1 MKPSKLKQTSQA
13 AFAASSFSGGFSK
26 KCIFWAEKCI
36 FLKKFILYK
45 NVQWPKIQFSV
56 CQKYFFAVSKNLLFF
71 TILNLLMFYNLK
83 TWSQLISITE
93 ECSKLSVCFQ
103 YFHENFLPKHDFGIL
118 MNEKSFL
125 LPVQWMKNSN
135 SSLPPRFCIIEFV
148 HHELVLL
155 EQIFSYQHVATRTH
169 SYNIPLKS
177 KGQSTTLIYWTLW
190 PKTRLTAW
198 LKFSYVGAEIE
209 SGSSLIKT
217 KKRRFH
223 VTWHWLGC
231 FPRDSRR
238 ICCVTNPIT
247 IQVSYLQS
255 DPASLCVTLHW
266 QAEMKN
272 WSHSSFVTYDCK
284 L

>member
-1 MKPSKLKQTSQA
+1 MARTWLRWEIYCFKARL
-13 AFAASSFSGGFSK
+13 
-26 KCIFWAEKCI
+26 
-36 FLKKFILYK
+36 LY
-45 NVQWPKIQFSV
+45 
-56 CQKYFFAVSKNLLFF
+56 
-71 TILNLLMFYNLK
+71 LK
-83 TWSQLISITE
+83 TLSQLISITE

-103 YFHENFLPKHDFGIL
+103 YFYENFLPKHDFGIL

-125 LPVQWMKNSN
+125 LPVENEKLQLHSPA
-135 SSLPPRFCIIEFV
+135 SVCIIEFV

-155 EQIFSYQHVATRTH
+155 STFCKKNTQ

-223 VTWHWLGC
+223 VTWRWLALLSSWHSWQ
-231 FPRDSRR
+231 PPYLLRD
-238 ICCVTNPIT
+238 
-247 IQVSYLQS
+247 QS
-255 DPASLCVTLHW
+255 NYNSSVISAVQPSLALCHTTL
-266 QAEMKN
+266 AEMKN
-272 WSHSSFVTYDCK
+272 WSHSGFVTVK
-284 L
+284 LIIVNLILMLQE

>member
-1 MKPSKLKQTSQA
+1 M
-13 AFAASSFSGGFSK
+13 FSD
-26 KCIFWAEKCI
+26 
-36 FLKKFILYK
+36 
-45 NVQWPKIQFSV
+45 PKYSFSV

-255 DPASLCVTLHW
+255 NPASLCVTLHW
-266 QAEMKN
+266 QKWKIDPTLALWLMIVNFNIYVIGRDKTAHPTMHMRGINEI
-272 WSHSSFVTYDCK
+272 S
-284 L
+284 

>member
-1 MKPSKLKQTSQA
+1 MTQNTVFSMSKVFFCS
-13 AFAASSFSGGFSK
+13 
-26 KCIFWAEKCI
+26 
-36 FLKKFILYK
+36 LKKFIIFHHSEPTY
-45 NVQWPKIQFSV
+45 VHCSD
-56 CQKYFFAVSKNLLFF
+56 
-71 TILNLLMFYNLK
+71 FYNLK

-266 QAEMKN
+266 QKWKIDPTLALWLMIVNFNIYVIGRDKTAHPTMHMRGINEI
-272 WSHSSFVTYDCK
+272 S
-284 L
+284 